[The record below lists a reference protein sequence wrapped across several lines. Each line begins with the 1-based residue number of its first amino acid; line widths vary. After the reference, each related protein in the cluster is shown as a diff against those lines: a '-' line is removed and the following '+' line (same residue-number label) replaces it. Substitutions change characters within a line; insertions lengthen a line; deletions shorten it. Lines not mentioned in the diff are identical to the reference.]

1 MRFWINYIEKFG
13 LPTIIASLPE
23 TIDKDE
29 AQTIA
34 DNLSKM
40 QDQNTI
46 VAGSDIALKL
56 YESNKSGSVE
66 LYRELINVSNAEIS
80 KAILSGTLTTEIGI
94 GSYAA
99 AKTHQEVR
107 KDVIISDIELVI
119 TSVNKIIK
127 MICELNY
134 GDVKIPTF
142 DIITEETE

>member
-1 MRFWINYIEKFG
+1 
-13 LPTIIASLPE
+13 
-23 TIDKDE
+23 
-29 AQTIA
+29 
-34 DNLSKM
+34 M